1 MSVIDLVCTV
11 FSREMFVCDRL
22 SLHGVCSLVR
32 VRFQVRAVLD
42 LRVFFEGTAESPTI
56 SLGNFSENLLYSSPS
71 LLERSRGLFSR
82 EKCVCQG
89 MSWVG

>member
-11 FSREMFVCDRL
+11 FSREMFVCSSVRL

-56 SLGNFSENLLYSSPS
+56 SLGNFSENLLY
-71 LLERSRGLFSR
+71 
-82 EKCVCQG
+82 
-89 MSWVG
+89 